1 MKMSNRVD
9 MKPINLFATPES
21 MGDLEAWLV
30 DARDPMVVT
39 GAMMMYN
46 LLVTSYELHEKASED
61 A

>member
-1 MKMSNRVD
+1 MSNKID
-9 MKPINLFATPES
+9 MKPVNLFATPES

-30 DARDPMVVT
+30 AARDPLVVT

>member
-1 MKMSNRVD
+1 MSNKVD
-9 MKPINLFATPES
+9 MKPVNLFATPES
-21 MGDLEAWLV
+21 MGELEAWLENT
-30 DARDPMVVT
+30 RDPMVVT